1 MSCCIISLSGNFYK
15 GDAVMIIDEN
25 NLEIARGLV
34 SYDKIEAEKIIGFK
48 SEDISNILGY
58 ENGSVLIHRDNLV
71 VMQHAKF

>member
-1 MSCCIISLSGNFYK
+1 
-15 GDAVMIIDEN
+15 MIIDEN

-71 VMQHAKF
+71 VM